1 MYFVRLESS
10 FRRYY
15 IWVKKT
21 TFTKTEA
28 CLFIYHCLLCD
39 RKVSKCFIEETLN
52 IQNRITL
59 YNYIEEIKN
68 YISDFDI
75 QLDYIMDLNYD
86 LDSKE
91 YILDLRKKK

>member
-1 MYFVRLESS
+1 MS

-28 CLFIYHCLLCD
+28 CLFIYHCLLSE
-39 RKVSKCFIEETLN
+39 RQVSKSYLEEILN
-52 IQNRITL
+52 IQNRTTL

-68 YISDFDI
+68 YISDFDS
-75 QLDYIMDLNYD
+75 QLNYIMDLFYD
-86 LDSKE
+86 IDSKE
-91 YILDLRKKK
+91 YILDLRKKR